1 MSVKHEPPWR
11 VKEHFVPSQSWYEH
25 RNMFCD
31 GIGDQVAKRGYPQ
44 LEHPSGPALL
54 ISDAAAIKKHLSH
67 LRTILVP
74 KSRWVGSE
82 KLLVQMLR
90 DRDDAF

>member
-1 MSVKHEPPWR
+1 MQER
-11 VKEHFVPSQSWYEH
+11 FVPSQSWYEH
-25 RNMFCD
+25 RNMFRD
-31 GIGDQVAKRGYPQ
+31 GSADQIAKRRYPQ
-44 LEHPSGPALL
+44 VQHPSSPAPL
-54 ISDAAAIKKHLSH
+54 ISDATTIKKHLGH

-90 DRDDAF
+90 DCDDAF

>member
-1 MSVKHEPPWR
+1 M
-11 VKEHFVPSQSWYEH
+11 KERFVPSQSWYEQ
-25 RNMFCD
+25 RNLLCD
-31 GIGDQVAKRGYPQ
+31 GIADQIAKRGYPH

-54 ISDAAAIKKHLSH
+54 ISDAAAIKKHLGH

-82 KLLVQMLR
+82 KLLIKMLR
-90 DRDDAF
+90 DSGDAC

>member
-1 MSVKHEPPWR
+1 M
-11 VKEHFVPSQSWYEH
+11 KERFVPSQSWYER
-25 RNMFCD
+25 RNMLCES
-31 GIGDQVAKRGYPQ
+31 IADQIAKRGYPE

-82 KLLVQMLR
+82 KPLVKMLR
-90 DRDDAF
+90 DSDDAF

>member
-1 MSVKHEPPWR
+1 
-11 VKEHFVPSQSWYEH
+11 
-25 RNMFCD
+25 MFCD
-31 GIGDQVAKRGYPQ
+31 GIGDQIAKRGYPH
-44 LEHPSGPALL
+44 LEHPSRPALL